1 MIIKIDTTS
10 STPIYAQIVDQ
21 IKRAV
26 ASGAL
31 RNGDP
36 LPSLRE
42 TSVKLRVNPLT
53 VDKAYKMLERDGL
66 VETRHGLGTFVKADP
81 EFVANGFRLDVLTK
95 AVDDLL
101 IDAHHLGITAEELK
115 ELLDKRSKLMG
126 KGLITDSFEG
136 GRDKDGR

>member
-10 STPIYAQIVDQ
+10 SIPIYAQIVDQ

-31 RNGDP
+31 RDGDP

-53 VDKAYKMLERDGL
+53 VDKAYKLLERDGL
-66 VETRHGLGTFVKADP
+66 VETRHGLGTFVKANAD
-81 EFVANGFRLDVLTK
+81 FVANGFRLEVLTK
-95 AVDDLL
+95 TVDDLL
-101 IDAHHLGITAEELK
+101 IDAHHLGITADELK
-115 ELLDKRSKLMG
+115 RLLDKRSEVMG
-126 KGLITDSFEG
+126 NSFSTDSFEG